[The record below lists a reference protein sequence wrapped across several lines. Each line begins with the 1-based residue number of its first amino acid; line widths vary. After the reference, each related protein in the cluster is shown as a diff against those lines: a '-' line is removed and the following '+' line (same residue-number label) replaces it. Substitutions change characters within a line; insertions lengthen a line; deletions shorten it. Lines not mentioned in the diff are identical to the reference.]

1 MYDPRTISVFARTN
15 TREPTRTFGIRQS
28 DRLYHLY
35 VIGRTGTGK
44 TTLLE
49 HLVRSDID
57 AGRGCALIDPH
68 GDLAVRVA
76 LSVPAHRECVYWDI
90 ADPNTP
96 YGYNPLRKVRKDK
109 IPIAVPGLLEAF
121 KKMWS
126 DAWGVRMEHIFRHAL
141 FALIEYGDAT
151 MPDVLTL
158 CFEKEFRREVIAKV
172 TNKAVR
178 AFWEDEYPKL
188 NPLYR
193 KDAVA
198 PIQNKVG
205 AFLADPRLYRILT
218 DAPTELSFRRLM
230 DDGKVLIV
238 NLAKGRVGED
248 SADLL
253 GALVLSTISV
263 AAMTR
268 AEIPEEERR
277 PFFVTIDEFQSYTTL
292 SVANMIS
299 ELRKYKVGLTLAHQH
314 LDQLEPEVRDTVLG
328 NVGSLVS
335 FRIGP
340 KDAPL
345 IAKELD
351 PFQPLDLVNLPTHD
365 IALKLMVDG
374 TTTRA
379 FSARTLA
386 PGRTRRET
394 PLEVSL

>member
-1 MYDPRTISVFARTN
+1 MYDPRAISLFARTN

-49 HLVRSDID
+49 HLVRSDIE

-76 LSVPAHRECVYWDI
+76 LSVPPHREWVYWDI

-96 YGYNPLRKVRKDK
+96 YGYNPLRKVRNDK
-109 IPIAVPGLLEAF
+109 IPLAVSGLLEAF

-178 AFWEDEYPKL
+178 TFWEDEYPKL

-218 DAPTELSFRRLM
+218 DAPKELSFRRIM
-230 DDGKVLIV
+230 DEGKVLIV

-268 AEIPEEERR
+268 AEIPEKERR

-340 KDAPL
+340 KDAPM

-379 FSARTLA
+379 FSARTL
-386 PGRTRRET
+386 PPTFIHGDH
-394 PLEVSL
+394 